1 MSNNKQQP
9 AKGPSRKRKIEW
21 EAPTEEQRKK
31 WHEEWQIMKAEI
43 EERMKHYDPVV
54 EDRTEIEKQLQSGAS
69 VLVLE
74 VPKSTRSQCKAR
86 FCLLAELEGSKNI
99 ESCFRFNLKDSTGQR
114 TGERNYWKRKSF
126 LHYCLMH
133 CTWKITY

>member
-74 VPKSTRSQCKAR
+74 VPKSTRSQCKA
-86 FCLLAELEGSKNI
+86 
-99 ESCFRFNLKDSTGQR
+99 
-114 TGERNYWKRKSF
+114 
-126 LHYCLMH
+126 
-133 CTWKITY
+133 